1 MGSKIEAIKAKLP
14 VGAARRGDGEAKVDP
29 ALVARRDRLV
39 ERFTAHQLDLG
50 GVLYEMAIRDHVV
63 MPVLLERAAVLQG
76 VEADLKR
83 AQAEVDEAEAALA
96 AARASARDGA
106 RESGS
111 ASDGSSEPIS
121 RSAGVRSCGS
131 CGADA
136 AVESSFCSA
145 CGEKL

>member
-14 VGAARRGDGEAKVDP
+14 VGAGRRGDGEAKVDP

-83 AQAEVDEAEAALA
+83 AQAELDEAEATAEA
-96 AARASARDGA
+96 VRNGA
-106 RESGS
+106 REAGS
-111 ASDGSSEPIS
+111 EPNGSSEAIS
-121 RSAGVRSCGS
+121 RSSGVRSCGS

-136 AVESSFCSA
+136 AVESAFCSA

>member
-1 MGSKIEAIKAKLP
+1 MGSRIEAIKAKLP
-14 VGAARRGDGEAKVDP
+14 VGAGHRGDGEPKVDP

-83 AQAEVDEAEAALA
+83 AQAELDEAEAAVE
-96 AARASARDGA
+96 AARAGGREGAQGAGTESNGRREPVARADA
-106 RESGS
+106 
-111 ASDGSSEPIS
+111 
-121 RSAGVRSCGS
+121 VRSCGS

-136 AVESSFCSA
+136 GPESAFCSA